1 MVKNILITGGAGYI
15 GSHMLGALHDENY
28 EVVCFDNLSTGHR
41 DLARCENF
49 IEGDLAD
56 KTLLNQVFKN
66 NNFDAVVHFAA
77 SSQVGESI
85 DDPGKYYR
93 NNIANTQNLL
103 DVMIDHD
110 VQKIVFSSTAA
121 IFGNPQYIPIDE
133 DHPCN
138 PINPYGRSKLLIE
151 HMLAD
156 YDAAHNLKFVSLR
169 YFNAAGADIN
179 GLIGERHI
187 PETHLIPL
195 VLQTASGRRDDI
207 AIFGNNY
214 GTNDGTCVRDFVH
227 VLDLCDAH
235 LLSLDWL
242 KNGGD
247 SKRYNLGNGNGFSV
261 MEVVNVAKKVTDK
274 SISITDS
281 PRREGDPE
289 ILVAD
294 SKLIR
299 KELGWN
305 PKYQELESIIKHA
318 WQWEILDNGG
328 NL

>member
-1 MVKNILITGGAGYI
+1 
-15 GSHMLGALHDENY
+15 
-28 EVVCFDNLSTGHR
+28 
-41 DLARCENF
+41 
-49 IEGDLAD
+49 
-56 KTLLNQVFKN
+56 
-66 NNFDAVVHFAA
+66 
-77 SSQVGESI
+77 
-85 DDPGKYYR
+85 
-93 NNIANTQNLL
+93 
-103 DVMIDHD
+103 MIDHD
-110 VQKIVFSSTAA
+110 VKKIVFSSTAA

-214 GTNDGTCVRDFVH
+214 GTDDGTCVRDFVH

-242 KNGGD
+242 KNGGG

-274 SISITDS
+274 SISITNS

>member
-1 MVKNILITGGAGYI
+1 MKILVTGGAGYI
-15 GSHMLGALHDENY
+15 GSHMLGALHGKNY

-41 DLARCENF
+41 DLALCENF

-56 KTLLNQVFKN
+56 KPLLNKVFKN
-66 NNFDAVVHFAA
+66 NNFDAVIHFAA

-93 NNIANTQNLL
+93 NNITNTQNLL

-110 VQKIVFSSTAA
+110 VKKIVFSSTAA

-214 GTNDGTCVRDFVH
+214 GTDDGTCVRDFVH

-242 KNGGD
+242 KDGGN

-274 SISITDS
+274 SISITNS

-318 WQWEILDNGG
+318 WQWEILDNRG

>member
-1 MVKNILITGGAGYI
+1 MKVLVTGGAGYI

-56 KTLLNQVFKN
+56 KTLLNKVFKN

-103 DVMIDHD
+103 DVMIDYD

-169 YFNAAGADIN
+169 YFNAAGADLN

-242 KNGGD
+242 KNGGS

-274 SISITDS
+274 SISITNS

>member
-1 MVKNILITGGAGYI
+1 
-15 GSHMLGALHDENY
+15 
-28 EVVCFDNLSTGHR
+28 
-41 DLARCENF
+41 
-49 IEGDLAD
+49 
-56 KTLLNQVFKN
+56 VFKN

-103 DVMIDHD
+103 DVMIDHN

-133 DHPCN
+133 DHLCN

-195 VLQTASGRRDDI
+195 VLQAASGRRDDI

-214 GTNDGTCVRDFVH
+214 GTDDGTCVRDFVH

-261 MEVVNVAKKVTDK
+261 KEVVNVAKKVTDK
-274 SISITDS
+274 SISITNS

>member
-1 MVKNILITGGAGYI
+1 MKVLVTGGAGYI

-56 KTLLNQVFKN
+56 KTLLNKVFKN

-103 DVMIDHD
+103 DVMIDYD

-169 YFNAAGADIN
+169 YFNAAGADLN

-274 SISITDS
+274 SISITNS

>member
-1 MVKNILITGGAGYI
+1 MKVLVTGGAGYI

-214 GTNDGTCVRDFVH
+214 GTSDGTCVRDFVH

>member
-1 MVKNILITGGAGYI
+1 MKVLVTGGAGYI

-41 DLARCENF
+41 DLALCENF

-56 KTLLNQVFKN
+56 KPLLNKVFKN
-66 NNFDAVVHFAA
+66 NNFDAVIHFAA

-93 NNIANTQNLL
+93 NNITNTLNLL

-110 VQKIVFSSTAA
+110 VKKIVFSSTAA

-214 GTNDGTCVRDFVH
+214 GTDDGTCVRDFVH

-242 KNGGD
+242 KDGGN

-274 SISITDS
+274 SISITNS
-281 PRREGDPE
+281 PIREGDPE

-318 WQWEILDNGG
+318 WQWEILDNRG

>member
-1 MVKNILITGGAGYI
+1 MKVLVTGGAGYI

-56 KTLLNQVFKN
+56 KTLLNKVFKN

-103 DVMIDHD
+103 DVMIDYD

-138 PINPYGRSKLLIE
+138 PINPYGQTKLDDEYLFE
-151 HMLAD
+151 
-156 YDAAHNLKFVSLR
+156 K
-169 YFNAAGADIN
+169 YF
-179 GLIGERHI
+179 
-187 PETHLIPL
+187 
-195 VLQTASGRRDDI
+195 
-207 AIFGNNY
+207 
-214 GTNDGTCVRDFVH
+214 
-227 VLDLCDAH
+227 
-235 LLSLDWL
+235 LSS
-242 KNGGD
+242 N
-247 SKRYNLGNGNGFSV
+247 F
-261 MEVVNVAKKVTDK
+261 
-274 SISITDS
+274 
-281 PRREGDPE
+281 
-289 ILVAD
+289 
-294 SKLIR
+294 
-299 KELGWN
+299 
-305 PKYQELESIIKHA
+305 
-318 WQWEILDNGG
+318 
-328 NL
+328 

>member
-1 MVKNILITGGAGYI
+1 MKVLVTGGAGYI

-56 KTLLNQVFKN
+56 KTLLNKVFKN

-103 DVMIDHD
+103 DVMIDYD

-133 DHPCN
+133 NHPCN

-169 YFNAAGADIN
+169 YFNAAGADLN

-274 SISITDS
+274 SISITNS

-289 ILVAD
+289 ILIAD

-299 KELGWN
+299 KELDWN

>member
-1 MVKNILITGGAGYI
+1 MKVLVTGGAGYI

-56 KTLLNQVFKN
+56 KTLLNKVFKN

-103 DVMIDHD
+103 DVMIDYD

-214 GTNDGTCVRDFVH
+214 GTDDGTCVRDFVH

-242 KNGGD
+242 KNGGS

-261 MEVVNVAKKVTDK
+261 KEVVNVAKKVTDK
-274 SISITDS
+274 SISITNS

-299 KELGWN
+299 KELDWN

>member
-1 MVKNILITGGAGYI
+1 MKVLVTGGAGYI

-56 KTLLNQVFKN
+56 KHLLNKVFKN

-169 YFNAAGADIN
+169 YFNAAGADLN

-274 SISITDS
+274 SISITNS

>member
-1 MVKNILITGGAGYI
+1 MNILVTGGAGYI
-15 GSHMLGALHDENY
+15 GSHMLRALKDKNHK
-28 EVVCFDNLSTGHR
+28 VVCFDNLSTGHQ
-41 DLARCENF
+41 DLVDCENF
-49 IEGDLAD
+49 IEGDLAN
-56 KTLLNQVFKN
+56 KALLSKIFKD
-66 NNFDAVVHFAA
+66 NNFEGVIHFAA

-85 DDPGKYYR
+85 NNPGKYYR
-93 NNIANTQNLL
+93 NNITNTQNLL
-103 DVMIDHD
+103 DVMVDHN
-110 VQKIVFSSTAA
+110 VKKIVFSSSAA
-121 IFGNPQYIPIDE
+121 IFGNPQYVPIDE

-156 YDAAHNLKFVSLR
+156 YDNAYNLKFVSLR
-169 YFNAAGADIN
+169 YFNAAGADIH

-195 VLQTASGRRDDI
+195 VLQTASGRRDNI

-214 GTNDGTCVRDFVH
+214 ETDDGTCVRDFIH

-235 LLSLDWL
+235 LLSLHWL
-242 KNGGD
+242 KNGGT
-247 SKRYNLGNGNGFSV
+247 SKTYNLGNGNGYSV
-261 MEVVNVAKKVTDK
+261 MQVVNIAKKVTDK
-274 SISITDS
+274 SISISKS

-299 KELGWN
+299 KELGWSPN
-305 PKYQELESIIKHA
+305 YEELETIIKHA
-318 WQWEILDNGG
+318 WQWEILDNGVD
-328 NL
+328 L

>member
-1 MVKNILITGGAGYI
+1 MKVLVTGGAGYI

-56 KTLLNQVFKN
+56 KPLLNKVFKN

-103 DVMIDHD
+103 DVMIDHN

-121 IFGNPQYIPIDE
+121 IFGNPQYVPIDE
-133 DHPCN
+133 DHPSN

-274 SISITDS
+274 SISITNS

>member
-1 MVKNILITGGAGYI
+1 MKILVTGGAGYI
-15 GSHMLGALHDENY
+15 GSHMLGALHGKNY

-41 DLARCENF
+41 DLALCENF

-56 KTLLNQVFKN
+56 KPLLNKVFKN
-66 NNFDAVVHFAA
+66 NNFDAVIHFAA

-93 NNIANTQNLL
+93 NNITNTQNLL

-110 VQKIVFSSTAA
+110 VKKIVFSSTAA

-214 GTNDGTCVRDFVH
+214 GTDDGTCVRDFVH

-242 KNGGD
+242 KDGGN

-274 SISITDS
+274 SISITNS

>member
-1 MVKNILITGGAGYI
+1 MKVLVTGGAGYI

>member
-1 MVKNILITGGAGYI
+1 MKVLVTGGAGYI

-56 KTLLNQVFKN
+56 KTLLNKVFKN

-103 DVMIDHD
+103 DVMIDYD

-261 MEVVNVAKKVTDK
+261 KEVVNVAKKVTDK
-274 SISITDS
+274 SISITNS

-299 KELGWN
+299 KELDWN